1 MDTSTYSLLSLNEQT
16 KIQNKNWRNETK
28 QEDLPDV
35 SRTLN
40 EINETDRG
48 VIPSQ
53 GFWLSTTMQALS
65 RISLLYFYV
74 F

>member
-16 KIQNKNWRNETK
+16 KIQNKNRRNETT

-48 VIPSQ
+48 VIASQ
-53 GFWLSTTMQALS
+53 GF
-65 RISLLYFYV
+65 
-74 F
+74 

>member
-16 KIQNKNWRNETK
+16 KIQNKNRRNETT